1 MATAPSIK
9 TSAGRG
15 RGRAKSST
23 SSLNNPG
30 GNGHEFKKYV
40 PILSSTE
47 PKVVKYVDTFK
58 PVEESLELCLRK
70 ATPENL
76 QSCLSKADEFAI
88 TDEKIK
94 KVVSSLFEKCLQER
108 RLAANGGQVAAT
120 LISSEK
126 IGPTFRNMFLK
137 KVLNIYSIFIP
148 LYYLYI
154 IIQI

>member
-15 RGRAKSST
+15 RGRARSSA
-23 SSLNNPG
+23 SSQNNPG

-47 PKVVKYVDTFK
+47 PKVVNVDTFK

-137 KVLNIYSIFIP
+137 KVNIYSIFIP
-148 LYYLYI
+148 LYYLI

>member
-15 RGRAKSST
+15 RGRARSSA
-23 SSLNNPG
+23 SSQNNPG

-47 PKVVKYVDTFK
+47 PKVVNVDTFK

-108 RLAANGGQVAAT
+108 RLAANGGQVTAT

-137 KVLNIYSIFIP
+137 KVNIYSIFIP
-148 LYYLYI
+148 LYYLI

>member
-15 RGRAKSST
+15 RGRAKSSA
-23 SSLNNPG
+23 SSQNNPG

-47 PKVVKYVDTFK
+47 PKVVNVDTFK

-94 KVVSSLFEKCLQER
+94 KVVSSLFEKSSKER

-137 KVLNIYSIFIP
+137 KVLNTYSIFIP